1 MKTLFWILVA
11 WGLVLCALLWIDQSY
26 GNEVVTKPV
35 PVQAVNNQI
44 KEDAY
49 FDTYRIRAYIKRIRA
64 EGKVPTFIDNP
75 KWRDSFRDKNEA
87 DVLFFE

>member
-1 MKTLFWILVA
+1 MKTLFYILMA
-11 WGLVLCALLWIDQSY
+11 GIAVLAILANNSV
-26 GNEVVTKPV
+26 GGGFKFKMKPV
-35 PVQAVNNQI
+35 QVINNQI

-49 FDTYRIRAYIKRIRA
+49 FNSYRIREYIKRMRS

-75 KWRDSFRDKNEA
+75 KWRDVFRDKNEA